1 MPKTMINC
9 PNCKKPIQADI
20 IQLFDISAE
29 PAMKQLFLSG
39 GFNLAQCPYCG
50 FQGNLAAP
58 IVYHDTEKEL
68 LLTFVPPEIGLPRDE
83 QERAIGVL
91 INQAVNKLPQE
102 KRKAYLFRPQ
112 TVLTLQGLVERVLEA
127 DGITK
132 EMLQAQQYRLSL
144 IQKML
149 QATPETQKE
158 IVAQEDEKMDAEFFG
173 LLSRLIETTV
183 AGGDQEGA
191 KRLSELQKN
200 LIPLTTFGKLLQE
213 QTQEIEAAVASLKE
227 VGKELTREKLV
238 EIVTK
243 APNDNRLKA
252 LVSLTRPGMDY
263 SFFQALSEKIDRA
276 RDDGRKRLIDI
287 RGRLLELTAE
297 YDKQIEARVGNAQK
311 IMNNVLQANNLEETL
326 LQNLPSID
334 DFFIQE
340 LNALHEAATKQGD
353 LEKLSK
359 LKKIADVL
367 QQLSA
372 PPPEYE
378 FIEQL
383 LDAADD
389 NARRKILDE
398 HRDQLTPE
406 FINAITAIASQT
418 QSSEEKELAEK
429 IQELYRLVVKY
440 SMEQGLKAN

>member
-20 IQLFDISAE
+20 IQLFDVGAE

-39 GFNLAQCPYCG
+39 GFNIAQCPFCG

-58 IVYHDTEKEL
+58 IVYHDPQKEL
-68 LLTFVPPEIGLPRDE
+68 LLTFVPPELSLPRDE

-127 DGITK
+127 DGITR
-132 EMLQAQQYRLSL
+132 EMLQAQQNRLNL
-144 IQKML
+144 IQNL
-149 QATPETQKE
+149 LRASPESQKE
-158 IVAQEDEKMDAEFFG
+158 IAAREDEKMDAEFFG
-173 LLSRLIETTV
+173 LINRLIETTM

-191 KRLSELQKN
+191 KRLAELQKN
-200 LIPLTTFGKLLQE
+200 LISLTTFGKVLQE

-227 VGKELTREKLV
+227 AGNDLTREKLV
-238 EIVTK
+238 EIVIH
-243 APNDNRLKA
+243 APNDNRLRA

-263 SFFQALSEKIDRA
+263 MFFQSLSEKIDRA
-276 RDDGRKRLIDI
+276 RDDGRKRLVGI
-287 RGRLLELTAE
+287 RERLLELTAD
-297 YDKQIEARVGNAQK
+297 YDKQIEARVANAK
-311 IMNNVLQANNLEETL
+311 KVLENILQSSNIEEAL
-326 LQNLPSID
+326 LQTLPSID

-340 LNALHEAATKQGD
+340 LNTLYEAAQKQGD

-367 QQLSA
+367 QQISA
-372 PPPEYE
+372 PPPEYA
-378 FIEQL
+378 FIEEL
-383 LDAADD
+383 LEAGDD
-389 NARRKILDE
+389 NERKKILDE
-398 HRDQLTPE
+398 HRDQVTPE
-406 FINAITAIASQT
+406 FINAMTTIATQT
-418 QSSEEKELAEK
+418 EAGEDKELAQK
-429 IQELYRLVVKY
+429 IQDLYRLVIKY
-440 SMEQGLKAN
+440 SMEAGLKGN